1 MTFVTCIY
9 NYGPGTVIG
18 GRGYDLSFYLPTLI
32 NISKLGFPLVLF
44 TLPQLVNDTKDS
56 LKEYFTSGIEV
67 VGYELE
73 SFRHFEKFIKWKQE
87 ILDLK
92 TYYNARN
99 EILCYTKALWLKEAA
114 DKNYFNDSVFSW
126 IDAGLTHHGIFPECK
141 GGVELMTKP
150 VNSFYYPHNE
160 SNIFTPILGEKMFK
174 KMNTEKMFFCATQWQ
189 GDKKRFED
197 FLIRNFNKPTVNDGL
212 SKHLV
217 AGIFGGKIETIN
229 KFYNLYN
236 AFIDKI
242 IEDKIYCLEEEI
254 FSSMNVLTPEL
265 FECEYFSVWHF
276 YSPGER
282 TSYLE
287 GEGDSFYKIF
297 ERI

>member
-9 NYGPGTVIG
+9 NYGPNTVLG

-44 TLPQLVNDTKDS
+44 TLPQLVDATS
-56 LKEYFTSGIEV
+56 EVLKKHFTSGIKV
-67 VGYELE
+67 IWYELE

-87 ILDLK
+87 NIDLK
-92 TYYNARN
+92 NYYNNRN
-99 EILCYTKALWLKEAA
+99 EILCYTKVLWLKEATE
-114 DKNYFNDSVFSW
+114 KNYFNDTVFSW
-126 IDAGLTHHGIFPECK
+126 IDAGLTHHGIFPERK
-141 GGVELMTKP
+141 GGVELMTTP
-150 VNSFYYPHNE
+150 IDSFYYPHNE
-160 SNIFTPILGEKMFK
+160 NNIFTPTLGEKLSN

-189 GDKKRFED
+189 GEKNKFQD
-197 FLIRNFNKPTVNDGL
+197 FLIRNFNNFTVNDVL

-236 AFIDKI
+236 TFIDKI

-254 FSSMNVLTPEL
+254 FSSMNVLSPEL
-265 FECEYFSVWHF
+265 FGYEYFSVWHF